1 MARNQRHEPYDK
13 YPLQLSPPFSTISTE
28 NTSYPLSMNTIVSV
42 NQARDH
48 LGELI
53 QQAHYL
59 GKPFVLTRGKKPMAA
74 LIGTQEFG
82 RILELVETY
91 DPALADTLA
100 MLTNPEA
107 DELLQAGDVAIQKGE
122 MVPFDVTLVTK

>member
-1 MARNQRHEPYDK
+1 M
-13 YPLQLSPPFSTISTE
+13 
-28 NTSYPLSMNTIVSV
+28 MNTIVSV

-74 LIGTQEFG
+74 IIGTQEFG
-82 RILELVETY
+82 RILELIETY
-91 DPALADTLA
+91 DPGLADTLA
-100 MLTNPEA
+100 LTTNPDLE
-107 DELLQAGDVAIQKGE
+107 ELLHEGEKAIQQGE
-122 MVPFDVTLVTK
+122 MVGFDHTLVPE

>member
-1 MARNQRHEPYDK
+1 MHTLISVHEARN
-13 YPLQLSPPFSTISTE
+13 
-28 NTSYPLSMNTIVSV
+28 
-42 NQARDH
+42 H

-74 LIGTQEFG
+74 IIGTQEFG
-82 RILELVETY
+82 RILELIETY

-100 MLTNPEA
+100 LMTNPDIEDLLKQGEA
-107 DELLQAGDVAIQKGE
+107 AIQKGE
-122 MVPFDVTLVTK
+122 IVPFDQRRFPIQLPNHENL

>member
-1 MARNQRHEPYDK
+1 
-13 YPLQLSPPFSTISTE
+13 
-28 NTSYPLSMNTIVSV
+28 MNTIVSV

-74 LIGTQEFG
+74 IIGTQEFG
-82 RILELVETY
+82 RILDLVETY
-91 DPALADTLA
+91 DPALADSLA
-100 MLTNPEA
+100 LTTDPEVEA
-107 DELLQAGDVAIQKGE
+107 LLQAGDAAIQKGE
-122 MVPFDVTLVTK
+122 IVAFDHTLVAE

>member
-1 MARNQRHEPYDK
+1 
-13 YPLQLSPPFSTISTE
+13 
-28 NTSYPLSMNTIVSV
+28 MNTIVSV

-74 LIGTQEFG
+74 IIGTQEFS
-82 RILELVETY
+82 RILELIATY

-100 MLTNPEA
+100 LMVDPELE
-107 DELLQAGDVAIQKGE
+107 DLLKQGEGDIQKGE
-122 MVPFDVTLVTK
+122 IVAFDQTVVSK

>member
-1 MARNQRHEPYDK
+1 MHSILSVHEARN
-13 YPLQLSPPFSTISTE
+13 
-28 NTSYPLSMNTIVSV
+28 
-42 NQARDH
+42 H

-74 LIGTQEFG
+74 IIGTQEFG
-82 RILELVETY
+82 RILELIETY

-100 MLTNPEA
+100 ITTNPDIE
-107 DELLQAGDVAIQKGE
+107 DLLTQGNAAIQKGE
-122 MVPFDVTLVTK
+122 LVPFDEQIIDA

>member
-1 MARNQRHEPYDK
+1 
-13 YPLQLSPPFSTISTE
+13 
-28 NTSYPLSMNTIVSV
+28 MNTVVSV

-59 GKPFVLTRGKKPMAA
+59 GKPFVLMRGKKPMAA
-74 LIGTQEFG
+74 LIGTQEFS
-82 RILELVETY
+82 RILELLETY

-100 MLTNPEA
+100 LMANPELQ
-107 DELLQAGDVAIQKGE
+107 ELLKQGDGAIQKGE
-122 MVPFDVTLVTK
+122 LVAFDQTLVPE

>member
-1 MARNQRHEPYDK
+1 
-13 YPLQLSPPFSTISTE
+13 
-28 NTSYPLSMNTIVSV
+28 MNNIVSV
-42 NQARDH
+42 NKARNH

-74 LIGTQEFG
+74 LIGTQEFS
-82 RILELVETY
+82 RILELLETY

-100 MLTNPEA
+100 LMTNPEA
-107 DELLQAGDVAIQKGE
+107 EALLKQGEVAIQKGE
-122 MVPFDVTLVTK
+122 MAPFDLTLISE

>member
-1 MARNQRHEPYDK
+1 
-13 YPLQLSPPFSTISTE
+13 
-28 NTSYPLSMNTIVSV
+28 MNTIISV

-74 LIGTQEFG
+74 IIGTQMFG
-82 RILELVETY
+82 RILDLIETY

-100 MLTNPEA
+100 LLTNPEA
-107 DELLQAGDVAIQKGE
+107 DELLKQGDEAIQKGE
-122 MVPFDVTLVTK
+122 MVGFDHTLVAK

>member
-1 MARNQRHEPYDK
+1 
-13 YPLQLSPPFSTISTE
+13 
-28 NTSYPLSMNTIVSV
+28 MNTIISV
-42 NQARDH
+42 HEARHH

-74 LIGTQEFG
+74 IIGTQEFG
-82 RILELVETY
+82 RILELIETY

-100 MLTNPEA
+100 IMTNPELE
-107 DELLQAGDVAIQKGE
+107 DILNQGEEAIQKGE
-122 MVPFDVTLVTK
+122 MVPLDEHIIDA

>member
-1 MARNQRHEPYDK
+1 
-13 YPLQLSPPFSTISTE
+13 
-28 NTSYPLSMNTIVSV
+28 MNTIISV

-82 RILELVETY
+82 RILELIETY
-91 DPALADTLA
+91 DPGLADTLA
-100 MLTNPEA
+100 LMTNPEMEA
-107 DELLQAGDVAIQKGE
+107 LLQAGETAIQKGE
-122 MVPFDVTLVTK
+122 MVGFDHTLLKSI

>member
-1 MARNQRHEPYDK
+1 
-13 YPLQLSPPFSTISTE
+13 
-28 NTSYPLSMNTIVSV
+28 MNTVVSV
-42 NQARDH
+42 EQARSH

-74 LIGTQEFG
+74 LIGTQVFG
-82 RILELVETY
+82 RILELIETY

-100 MLTNPEA
+100 LMMNPEA
-107 DELLQAGDVAIQKGE
+107 EELLKQGDAAIQKGE
-122 MVPFDVTLVTK
+122 MVPFDHTLVAE

>member
-1 MARNQRHEPYDK
+1 
-13 YPLQLSPPFSTISTE
+13 
-28 NTSYPLSMNTIVSV
+28 MNTIISV

-74 LIGTQEFG
+74 IIGTQEFG
-82 RILELVETY
+82 RILELIETY
-91 DPALADTLA
+91 DPALSDTLA
-100 MLTNPEA
+100 LMTNPEMEEVLKQG
-107 DELLQAGDVAIQKGE
+107 DEAIRTGE
-122 MVPFDVTLVTK
+122 MVPFDEQLLVK

>member
-1 MARNQRHEPYDK
+1 
-13 YPLQLSPPFSTISTE
+13 
-28 NTSYPLSMNTIVSV
+28 MNTIISV
-42 NQARDH
+42 NQARNH

-74 LIGTQEFG
+74 LIGTHLFG

-100 MLTNPEA
+100 LLTNPAVE
-107 DELLQAGDVAIQKGE
+107 DLLKQGDTAIQKGA
-122 MVPFDVTLVTK
+122 MVGFDHTLVVE

>member
-1 MARNQRHEPYDK
+1 MK
-13 YPLQLSPPFSTISTE
+13 
-28 NTSYPLSMNTIVSV
+28 TIVSV

-59 GKPFVLTRGKKPMAA
+59 GRPFVLTRGKKLMAA

-82 RILELVETY
+82 RILELIETY
-91 DPALADTLA
+91 DPGLADTLA
-100 MLTNPEA
+100 LTTNPELA
-107 DELLQAGDVAIQKGE
+107 ELLQAGDVAIPKGAI
-122 MVPFDVTLVTK
+122 VPFDHTLVAE

>member
-1 MARNQRHEPYDK
+1 
-13 YPLQLSPPFSTISTE
+13 
-28 NTSYPLSMNTIVSV
+28 MNTVISV

-74 LIGTQEFG
+74 IIGTQMFG
-82 RILELVETY
+82 RILELIETY

-100 MLTNPEA
+100 LLTNPEA
-107 DELLQAGDVAIQKGE
+107 DELLRQGNEAIQKGE
-122 MVPFDVTLVTK
+122 MVGFDQTLVVK

>member
-1 MARNQRHEPYDK
+1 MQSATR
-13 YPLQLSPPFSTISTE
+13 LGTLGTT
-28 NTSYPLSMNTIVSV
+28 NTSCTSSMNTIISV

-74 LIGTQEFG
+74 IIGTQMFG
-82 RILELVETY
+82 RILELIETY
-91 DPALADTLA
+91 DPALSDSLA
-100 MLTNPEA
+100 VMTNPAVE
-107 DELLQAGDVAIQKGE
+107 DLLKQGDAAIQKGE
-122 MVPFDVTLVTK
+122 MVGFDQTLVTE

>member
-1 MARNQRHEPYDK
+1 
-13 YPLQLSPPFSTISTE
+13 
-28 NTSYPLSMNTIVSV
+28 MNTIVSV

-74 LIGTQEFG
+74 IIGTQEFA
-82 RILELVETY
+82 RILVLIETY

-100 MLTNPEA
+100 LMTNPEVEEILKQG
-107 DELLQAGDVAIQKGE
+107 DEAIQKGE
-122 MVPFDVTLVTK
+122 LVPFDETLISQ